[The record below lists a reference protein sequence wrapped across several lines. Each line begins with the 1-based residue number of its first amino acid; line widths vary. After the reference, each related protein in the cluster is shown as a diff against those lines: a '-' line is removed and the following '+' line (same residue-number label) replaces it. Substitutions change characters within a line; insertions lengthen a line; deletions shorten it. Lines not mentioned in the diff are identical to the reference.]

1 MRMRMIWFKHLILKC
16 LRTVGLMI
24 VHSVHL
30 NTFVLRNL
38 VSFKIPFTDGAVS
51 RDHRS
56 SAQLHL
62 HSGQLSINFDLK
74 LLNSWESFTLLLFN
88 HSTPNIYLFYY
99 SSLERSH
106 LPAKTR
112 KIGHKILWIWATIK
126 HSAQFVQ
133 RKLQLK
139 SRCILMIDARIVGQK
154 IISMLLSFRSTLS
167 DSSSSC
173 AATSTLTASTAS
185 WRTSSTRPGT
195 IPTPRW
201 SSSTRTSP
209 TSCSMVCS
217 RGRRLGCPT
226 SV

>member
-1 MRMRMIWFKHLILKC
+1 MGLRLRTQPVAGVLVIFCRFGLDWAGLDCGLPRGSGYVHLTISQTLFIFLNIIKQMRMRMIWFKHLILKG

-38 VSFKIPFTDGAVS
+38 VSFKIPFTDGVVS

-126 HSAQFVQ
+126 HSLY
-133 RKLQLK
+133 KEN
-139 SRCILMIDARIVGQK
+139 
-154 IISMLLSFRSTLS
+154 
-167 DSSSSC
+167 
-173 AATSTLTASTAS
+173 
-185 WRTSSTRPGT
+185 
-195 IPTPRW
+195 
-201 SSSTRTSP
+201 
-209 TSCSMVCS
+209 CS
-217 RGRRLGCPT
+217 
-226 SV
+226 

>member
-1 MRMRMIWFKHLILKC
+1 MFTALEDSGAQAQDPASGRGLGNFLQIWTWLGRPGLWAARGKWLCTFDNISDFVHFLKHYKMRMIWFKHLILKG

-38 VSFKIPFTDGAVS
+38 VSFKIPFTDGVVS

-112 KIGHKILWIWATIK
+112 KIGHKILWI
-126 HSAQFVQ
+126 
-133 RKLQLK
+133 
-139 SRCILMIDARIVGQK
+139 
-154 IISMLLSFRSTLS
+154 
-167 DSSSSC
+167 
-173 AATSTLTASTAS
+173 
-185 WRTSSTRPGT
+185 
-195 IPTPRW
+195 
-201 SSSTRTSP
+201 
-209 TSCSMVCS
+209 
-217 RGRRLGCPT
+217 
-226 SV
+226 

>member
-1 MRMRMIWFKHLILKC
+1 
-16 LRTVGLMI
+16 MI

-30 NTFVLRNL
+30 NTFVLRNP
-38 VSFKIPFTDGAVS
+38 VSFKIPFTDGVVS

-126 HSAQFVQ
+126 HSLYTENCSKSQDAYWWLMPVLLD
-133 RKLQLK
+133 RK
-139 SRCILMIDARIVGQK
+139 S
-154 IISMLLSFRSTLS
+154 SHWSYSRSTLS

-209 TSCSMVCS
+209 TSCSTVCS